1 MYCVMLHYCRQSVP
15 ETWAKFSNDNVQRS
29 QAERAASNDMRSRI
43 EQLLNRC
50 AEAMVNQWNG
60 VNNAFT
66 DRIREYMDAKHK
78 LQTHLAKVAPPI
90 SHLTSPDLQ
99 LTLTLV
105 FACRPCRRSSTWRRT
120 LSC

>member
-1 MYCVMLHYCRQSVP
+1 MLHYCRQSVP

-78 LQTHLAKVAPPI
+78 LQTHLAKVAPPTS
-90 SHLTSPDLQ
+90 SHVTSPDLQ
-99 LTLTLV
+99 LTLTL
-105 FACRPCRRSSTWRRT
+105 FSRADPAGDLRHGEEH
-120 LSC
+120 